1 MIPKRHHQNKWR
13 LIVDLSSP
21 DGCSVNDS
29 IDHHTCSLSYISVG
43 DIAASIL
50 HYGRGALMAKTDIKQ
65 AYRQL
70 PVHPQ
75 DRHLLGMR
83 WQGSLFA
90 DCSLPFGLRS
100 APLIFSAVADALEWI
115 VRSRGFTS
123 IFHYI
128 DDFIVVGPT
137 ESEVCELSLHT
148 LTQTCDI
155 LGMPIAHEEMEGPAT
170 RLTVLGI
177 ELDTAAME
185 MRLPSEK
192 LERLSTLLKYWRGR
206 KAGSRKDLESL
217 ARMLQHACNVV
228 RPGRTFLR
236 RVYELLARTYSYK
249 PHYLVR
255 LNAEC

>member
-1 MIPKRHHQNKWR
+1 
-13 LIVDLSSP
+13 
-21 DGCSVNDS
+21 
-29 IDHHTCSLSYISVG
+29 
-43 DIAASIL
+43 
-50 HYGRGALMAKTDIKQ
+50 
-65 AYRQL
+65 
-70 PVHPQ
+70 
-75 DRHLLGMR
+75 MR
-83 WQGSLFA
+83 WHGNLFA

-115 VRSRGFTS
+115 VRSRGVTS
-123 IFHYI
+123 IFHCI
-128 DDFIVVGPT
+128 DNFIVVGPP
-137 ESEVCELSLHT
+137 ESEVCELSLRT

-155 LGMPIAHEEMEGPAT
+155 LGVPIAHEKTEGPAT
-170 RLTVLGI
+170 PLTVLGI

-228 RPGRTFLR
+228 RPGRIFLR

-255 LNAEC
+255 VNAECQADLGWWVTFLEAWNGTLILRPLRAATPEVELWSDASRSWGRGAYWR